1 MKQFM
6 DKDFL
11 LETETARR
19 LFHNYAENMPIIDYH
34 CHISPQEIA
43 EDRHFDSITEV
54 WLGGDHY
61 KWRLIRSNGTPEE
74 KITGKESTDLE
85 KFVEYVKALSRA
97 IGNPLYHWSH
107 LELQRYFGI
116 MEPLSEKNAEEVF
129 KKCNAKLKDADM
141 GVQGLIKQS
150 NVKVIC
156 TTDDPADD
164 LKWHQKLKEKQT
176 CSAKVYPAMR
186 PDKLLN
192 IDKAG
197 YTEYM
202 ARLGEAAGVE
212 IKTLADIRTAMDKR
226 IAFFEDMGC
235 RATDHALEYVFCR
248 PASEDE
254 VNAIMAKALRGEA
267 VTAEETEAYKTAVL
281 TYLAGEY
288 YKRGWVMQLHFATL
302 RDLNTEMYK
311 KLGPDTGFDSI
322 AAGNCG
328 KGLAAFLD
336 HLHELGIL
344 PKTIL
349 YSGTPS
355 DNAMIGTIIGCFQG
369 PEARGKIQQG
379 AAWWFN
385 DTKQGMIDQ
394 MTSIA
399 NLSVFGNILGM
410 LTDSRSFLSYARH
423 EYYRRILCNWIGN
436 LVENGEYPNDEDA
449 LRQLVEDI
457 CYNNVAAYFGFKM

>member
-11 LETETARR
+11 LDTATAKH
-19 LFHNYAENMPIIDYH
+19 LFHDYAEHMPIIDYH

-43 EDRHFDSITEV
+43 EDHHFRSIIV
-54 WLGGDHY
+54 
-61 KWRLIRSNGTPEE
+61 RSNGTPEE
-74 KITGKESTDLE
+74 KVTGTESTDLE
-85 KFVEYVKALSRA
+85 KFVEYAKALPRA

-116 MEPLSEKNAEEVF
+116 TEPLSEKNAEDIF
-129 KKCNAKLKDADM
+129 NRCNAKLQEKDM

-164 LKWHQKLKEKQT
+164 LKWHQKLKDENT

-186 PDKLLN
+186 PDKLMN
-192 IDKAG
+192 VDKAG
-197 YTEYM
+197 YADYM
-202 ARLGEAAGVE
+202 ARLGQAAGVE
-212 IKTLADIRTAMDKR
+212 IKTFADICKAMDKR
-226 IAFFEDMGC
+226 IAFFEEMGC

-248 PASEDE
+248 EADE
-254 VNAIMAKALRGEA
+254 QTVDAIIAKALKCESISK
-267 VTAEETEAYKTAVL
+267 EETEAYKTAVL

-302 RDLNTEMYK
+302 RDLNSEMYR

-322 AAGNCG
+322 AEGNCC
-328 KGLAAFLD
+328 KGLIAFLD
-336 HLHELGIL
+336 HLNELHIL
-344 PKTIL
+344 PKTVL
-349 YSGTPS
+349 YSGTPN
-355 DNAMIGTIIGCFQG
+355 DNAMIGTIIGAFQG

-436 LVENGEYPNDEDA
+436 LVENGEYPNDEEA

-457 CYNNVAAYFGFKM
+457 CYNNVANYFQFQM